1 MKLIFYDNIITYTPN
16 LAYNKYCATLKIMDK
31 EIKKIIEQE
40 LERQRHGAEMIAS
53 ENFVS
58 QAILEAAGSV
68 LTNKY
73 AEGYPNKRY
82 YGGNEFIDQSEQ
94 LAIDRAK
101 ELFGAEHANVQPH
114 AGSQANMEAY
124 FALAELGDTILG
136 FSLDHGG
143 HLTHGHKVNF
153 SGKFYNFVSYGVD
166 KKTELIDFDEVA
178 SQAKKHKPKIILAG
192 ASAYSR
198 QIDFKKFR
206 EIADEVDAY
215 LMTDMAHIA
224 GLIAAKLHPD
234 PIPYSDVVTTTTHK
248 TLRGPRGALILCKKE
263 LAQKIDKAV
272 FPGMQGG
279 PLEHIIAAKA
289 VALQEALQPE
299 FKTYQEQVIKNA
311 KALENKFRDAG
322 IRMISDGT
330 DNHLLMID
338 VTSIDLTGQKA
349 ETLLD
354 QVHIFTNKNMIPF
367 DKRKPM
373 DPSGIRLGA
382 AALTT
387 RGLKEADI
395 NIIADIIID
404 TLKSKQASEDNKNKI
419 INLMQKFPLYPE
431 L

>member
-1 MKLIFYDNIITYTPN
+1 
-16 LAYNKYCATLKIMDK
+16 MDK
-31 EIKKIIEQE
+31 EIKKIIKQE
-40 LERQRHGAEMIAS
+40 LERQRNGAEMIAS

-58 QAILEAAGSV
+58 QAILETAGSV

-166 KKTELIDFDEVA
+166 KKTELIDMKQVRD
-178 SQAKKHKPKIILAG
+178 QALEHKPKIILAG

-198 QIDFKKFR
+198 KINFQEFKK
-206 EIADEVDAY
+206 IADEVKAY
-215 LMTDMAHIA
+215 LMVDMAHIA
-224 GLIAAKLHPD
+224 GLVATGLHPD
-234 PIPYSDVVTTTTHK
+234 PIPYADVVTTTTHK
-248 TLRGPRGALILCKKE
+248 TLRGPRGAMILCKKE
-263 LAQKIDKAV
+263 LAKKIDKAV

-289 VALQEALQPE
+289 VAFAEALQPE

-311 KALENKFRDAG
+311 KALENKFREAD
-322 IRMISDGT
+322 IRMISGGT

-338 VTSIDLTGQKA
+338 VTSVGLTGQEA

-367 DKRKPM
+367 DKRKPL
-373 DPSGIRLGA
+373 DPSGIRLGT

-387 RGLKEADI
+387 RGLKEVDI
-395 NIIADIIID
+395 DTIADIMID
-404 TLKSKQASEDNKNKI
+404 TLKSKEATEDNKQKI
-419 INLMQKFPLYPE
+419 TNLMQKFELYPK